1 MHSSL
6 SHPSTQD
13 SYCIPFTSLTV
24 TRWASSARAGVE
36 ASRIMQDLSI
46 LTVSQ
51 TRSLAGYLSGDVVE
65 EGMVRALEG
74 LFTRQ
79 APCPPHPTPP

>member
-1 MHSSL
+1 
-6 SHPSTQD
+6 
-13 SYCIPFTSLTV
+13 
-24 TRWASSARAGVE
+24 
-36 ASRIMQDLSI
+36 MQDLSI

-51 TRSLAGYLSGDVVE
+51 TWSLAGYLLGDVVE

-79 APCPPHPTPP
+79 APCPPHPESQGRSSELEPPRSQYSGY